1 MESKFKI
8 ILSSVITLS
17 IAVATSFV
25 LTKCML
31 RGVESRITDNVNKN
45 VMKKNKYVEV
55 ELNPKTIKKDVE
67 KLGEKLGKIKD
78 KVLKKDD
85 DSLKNLLEAQSEG
98 MQNAFSVL
106 NEQVQCLT
114 REIES
119 NKKSDTVKTPDKDAN
134 RESKGDSEK
143 SANKDSNED
152 SGNNKSGKSTGF
164 LSFFGF

>member
-45 VMKKNKYVEV
+45 VMKKNKDVEV
-55 ELNPKTIKKDVE
+55 ELNSIKKGVE

-119 NKKSDTVKTPDKDAN
+119 NKKYDTVKTPDKDAN

-143 SANKDSNED
+143 SANKDSNKD
-152 SGNNKSGKSTGF
+152 SGKASRPKF
-164 LSFFGF
+164 LGIF

>member
-55 ELNPKTIKKDVE
+55 ELNSIKKDVE